1 MMKLLYI
8 PTGNVFT
15 LPDEVALEYYKRDT
29 INYKILDAGFVKEE
43 APVQLPP
50 QTVEELVVQKTDDTK
65 DEVTEDI
72 SASVIETEEE
82 ANKEEELMKMSKDA
96 LLVHCRKL
104 GIKGMTKGRKTKKQ
118 MVEAILNATIKD
130 VVGE

>member
-15 LPDEVALEYYKRDT
+15 LPDEVALKHYKSDKE
-29 INYKILDAGFVKEE
+29 NYKILDAGFVDEE

-50 QTVEELVVQKTDDTK
+50 QTVQELVMQQPEQDTE
-65 DEVTEDI
+65 EVTE
-72 SASVIETEEE
+72 SVAESVIVEET
-82 ANKEEELMKMSKDA
+82 KEEELMKMSKDA

-104 GIKGMTKGRKTKKQ
+104 GIKGMTKGQKTKKQ
-118 MVEAILNATIKD
+118 MVDAILNATLKD
-130 VVGE
+130 MVK